1 MKSKILF
8 LLLPVALILTSC
20 LSSGYYFLSYRE
32 PGIPIKIYHK
42 VCVFADIADPFA
54 KQELELIV
62 GKTLYETGMNTVPA
76 YSLMPP
82 TRDYS
87 NDEIHEILTTNG
99 FDGFI
104 KISLDN
110 VEKKVGYVP
119 AKSTSRTIVKEE
131 VVKDKK
137 RANYS
142 SRSSKK
148 NDKRDNNNGRNYKN
162 NKKKI
167 TTEETIV
174 TNTPGYQYSYF
185 AGELIVRLID
195 IESSALTFVQ
205 NIHSGGSNPQFK
217 VNYLTYEDVQ
227 YDIAE
232 TIVRGLRK
240 EGFLPREQ

>member
-8 LLLPVALILTSC
+8 LLLPIALMLTSC
-20 LSSGYYFLSYRE
+20 LSSGYYFFSYRE
-32 PGIPIKIYHK
+32 PGTPIKIYKK
-42 VCVFADIADPFA
+42 VCVFADVSDPFA

-62 GKTLYETGMNTVPA
+62 GKTLYETGMNAIPA

-87 NDEIHEILTTNG
+87 NDEIHEILTNNG

-110 VEKKVGYVP
+110 VEEKVGYVP
-119 AKSTSRTIVKEE
+119 ATSTSRTIVKEE

-142 SRSSKK
+142 SRDSKK
-148 NDKRDNNNGRNYKN
+148 KDQKASYSNRG

-185 AGELIVRLID
+185 AGNLTVNLID
-195 IESSALTFVQ
+195 IQTSQIAFVQ

-217 VNYLTYEDVQ
+217 VNYLAYEDVQ

-232 TIVRGLRK
+232 TIVRGLQK